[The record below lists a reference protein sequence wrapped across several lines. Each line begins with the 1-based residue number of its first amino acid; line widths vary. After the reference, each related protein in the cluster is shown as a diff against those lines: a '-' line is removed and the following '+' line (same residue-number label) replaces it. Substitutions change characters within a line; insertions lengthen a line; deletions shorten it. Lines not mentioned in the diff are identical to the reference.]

1 MLTGYS
7 WRQMLTE
14 GSVQFAQAIVDQ
26 LWNSRDRTSYHE
38 QGTLTLLDHFVEG
51 LGTRAFDLRCNWTWA
66 DTQSLNNECGMQCW
80 GVWIPKSVFWKS
92 VPSEAVAFTCP
103 WGLTVLVSFHVCIP
117 LGLFPAMLIVRLFTL
132 FLCLLVINEI
142 SHLIKSQSA
151 SVPYMTFL
159 LNTHEHAHTQRAR

>member
-14 GSVQFAQAIVDQ
+14 GSVRFAQAIVDQ

-80 GVWIPKSVFWKS
+80 GVWIPKSVTGSLFLLRLL
-92 VPSEAVAFTCP
+92 PSHVLGGWLCWWAFT
-103 WGLTVLVSFHVCIP
+103 
-117 LGLFPAMLIVRLFTL
+117 
-132 FLCLLVINEI
+132 
-142 SHLIKSQSA
+142 SA
-151 SVPYMTFL
+151 SLWVYFPLCWLFVCLHCSCAYL
-159 LNTHEHAHTQRAR
+159 LLTKFHILLKVSQHQCLIWRSY